1 MAIACHSKSMKH
13 RVRSG
18 MHGKLLRGCNRKKK
32 NTKEIL
38 CEIYGQCTNLGTP
51 RQSAHISNEQCSLQ
65 KAVQMSGG
73 LETSRTDEGATI
85 LLTSQ
90 VQLAA

>member
-1 MAIACHSKSMKH
+1 
-13 RVRSG
+13 
-18 MHGKLLRGCNRKKK
+18 MHEFR
-32 NTKEIL
+32 NTKAA
-38 CEIYGQCTNLGTP
+38 
-51 RQSAHISNEQCSLQ
+51 AHISNEQCSLQ
-65 KAVQMSGG
+65 RAVQISGG